1 MKRFATMALATLF
14 TLTSMSQQET
24 ITLHLVETSDVHGNF
39 FPVNMLNG
47 HQTRGSMARVA
58 SYVDNL
64 RQKYGDDVIL
74 LDNGDILQGQP
85 LNYYYNFVDT
95 LSANIAAQVVNYLGY
110 DAQTIGNHDVETGQ
124 RVYDKWISETRC
136 PLLGAN
142 VVDVQTGKP
151 RLKPYTIIERR
162 GLRVAIIGLLTPAIP
177 NWLEPELWPGLRFE
191 NMVESARKWVKVV
204 REQEKAD
211 LVVGLFHSGW
221 DGGIVTPDYREDDT
235 KRVAELV
242 DGFDVI
248 FFGHDHTPHCSRAG
262 NNVLCLDPANNAMQ
276 VAEATVEVVR
286 NNGVV
291 VGKNVSGTITDI
303 SGMPVDS
310 TFMSHFASHL
320 SAVREWA
327 SQPIGEFA
335 NDIYVRDAFFGPSP
349 FIDFIHNIQLKLTG
363 ADVSFNAPLSFNG
376 AIKAGKVTVA
386 DMFSLYK
393 YENKLYVMRLKGS
406 EIRKHLE
413 MSYDLWVQTMNS
425 PDDHL
430 LQLNN
435 LSAND
440 SQRMGFSNLLFNF
453 DSAAGIDY
461 EVDVTQP
468 DGHKVRILR
477 MSNGKPFSEDA
488 WYNVAVNSYRGNGG
502 GELLTKGAGIER
514 DSLRSRV
521 VWQSERDQRYYLTEE
536 IRKLGNVAPTANS
549 NWRFVPEE
557 WTKPAAQR
565 DRELLFGSH

>member
-1 MKRFATMALATLF
+1 M
-14 TLTSMSQQET
+14 
-24 ITLHLVETSDVHGNF
+24 
-39 FPVNMLNG
+39 
-47 HQTRGSMARVA
+47 
-58 SYVDNL
+58 
-64 RQKYGDDVIL
+64 
-74 LDNGDILQGQP
+74 
-85 LNYYYNFVDT
+85 
-95 LSANIAAQVVNYLGY
+95 
-110 DAQTIGNHDVETGQ
+110 
-124 RVYDKWISETRC
+124 
-136 PLLGAN
+136 
-142 VVDVQTGKP
+142 
-151 RLKPYTIIERR
+151 
-162 GLRVAIIGLLTPAIP
+162 
-177 NWLEPELWPGLRFE
+177 
-191 NMVESARKWVKVV
+191 
-204 REQEKAD
+204 
-211 LVVGLFHSGW
+211 
-221 DGGIVTPDYREDDT
+221 
-235 KRVAELV
+235 
-242 DGFDVI
+242 
-248 FFGHDHTPHCSRAG
+248 
-262 NNVLCLDPANNAMQ
+262 
-276 VAEATVEVVR
+276 
-286 NNGVV
+286 
-291 VGKNVSGTITDI
+291 
-303 SGMPVDS
+303 
-310 TFMSHFASHL
+310 
-320 SAVREWA
+320 
-327 SQPIGEFA
+327 
-335 NDIYVRDAFFGPSP
+335 
-349 FIDFIHNIQLKLTG
+349 
-363 ADVSFNAPLSFNG
+363 SFNAPLSFNG
-376 AIKAGKVTVA
+376 AVKAGKVTVA
-386 DMFSLYK
+386 DMFNLYK

-413 MSYDLWVQTMNS
+413 MSYDLWVQTMSS

-430 LQLNN
+430 LRLNN

>member
-1 MKRFATMALATLF
+1 
-14 TLTSMSQQET
+14 
-24 ITLHLVETSDVHGNF
+24 
-39 FPVNMLNG
+39 
-47 HQTRGSMARVA
+47 
-58 SYVDNL
+58 
-64 RQKYGDDVIL
+64 
-74 LDNGDILQGQP
+74 
-85 LNYYYNFVDT
+85 
-95 LSANIAAQVVNYLGY
+95 
-110 DAQTIGNHDVETGQ
+110 
-124 RVYDKWISETRC
+124 
-136 PLLGAN
+136 
-142 VVDVQTGKP
+142 
-151 RLKPYTIIERR
+151 
-162 GLRVAIIGLLTPAIP
+162 
-177 NWLEPELWPGLRFE
+177 
-191 NMVESARKWVKVV
+191 
-204 REQEKAD
+204 
-211 LVVGLFHSGW
+211 
-221 DGGIVTPDYREDDT
+221 
-235 KRVAELV
+235 
-242 DGFDVI
+242 
-248 FFGHDHTPHCSRAG
+248 
-262 NNVLCLDPANNAMQ
+262 
-276 VAEATVEVVR
+276 
-286 NNGVV
+286 
-291 VGKNVSGTITDI
+291 
-303 SGMPVDS
+303 
-310 TFMSHFASHL
+310 
-320 SAVREWA
+320 
-327 SQPIGEFA
+327 
-335 NDIYVRDAFFGPSP
+335 
-349 FIDFIHNIQLKLTG
+349 
-363 ADVSFNAPLSFNG
+363 
-376 AIKAGKVTVA
+376 
-386 DMFSLYK
+386 
-393 YENKLYVMRLKGS
+393 MRLKGS

>member
-1 MKRFATMALATLF
+1 MKRIATMALATLF
-14 TLTSMSQQET
+14 TLNSMSQQET

-39 FPVNMLNG
+39 FPVNMLSG

-58 SYVDNL
+58 SYVGNL

-110 DAQTIGNHDVETGQ
+110 DAQTIGNHDVETGP

-151 RLKPYTIIERR
+151 RLQPYTIIERR

-303 SGMPVDS
+303 SAMPVDS
-310 TFMSHFASHL
+310 AFMSHFASHL
-320 SAVREWA
+320 SDVKGWA
-327 SQPIGEFA
+327 SQPIGYFA

-376 AIKAGKVTVA
+376 AVKAGKVTVA
-386 DMFSLYK
+386 DMFNLYK

-413 MSYDLWVQTMNS
+413 MSYDLWVQTMSS

-430 LQLNN
+430 LRLNN
-435 LSAND
+435 LSADD

>member
-1 MKRFATMALATLF
+1 MKRIATMALATLF
-14 TLTSMSQQET
+14 TLNSMSQQET

-39 FPVNMLNG
+39 FPVNMLSG

-58 SYVDNL
+58 SYVGNL

-151 RLKPYTIIERR
+151 RLQPYTIIERR

-291 VGKNVSGTITDI
+291 VGKNVTGTITDI
-303 SGMPVDS
+303 SAMPVDS
-310 TFMSHFASHL
+310 AFMSHFASHL
-320 SAVREWA
+320 SAVKGWA
-327 SQPIGEFA
+327 SQPIGYFA

-386 DMFSLYK
+386 DMFNLYK
-393 YENKLYVMRLKGS
+393 YENKLYVMKLKGS

-413 MSYDLWVQTMNS
+413 MSYDLWVQTMSS

-430 LQLNN
+430 LRLNN